1 MKLNL
6 VSVDFNLEVETTL
19 IYIWIQLS
27 TAVPWL
33 IPLWWEY
40 YFQLDKEL
48 IAELQMQRKI

>member
-40 YFQLDKEL
+40 YFQLDEEL